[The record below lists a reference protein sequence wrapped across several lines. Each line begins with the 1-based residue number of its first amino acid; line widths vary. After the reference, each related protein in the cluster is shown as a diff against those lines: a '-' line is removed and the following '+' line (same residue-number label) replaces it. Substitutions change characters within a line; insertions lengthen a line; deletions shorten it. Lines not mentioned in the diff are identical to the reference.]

1 MFLRSFRPVLVYV
14 LAIGFTL
21 VTAVPWRSSIGVRSA
36 VLAQDTGTLRLS
48 PEDTSLNLDAI
59 NYSRDALLT
68 TYTWPDVQVANA
80 VLMKFD
86 LSALPA
92 DAFVTGATLH
102 LALVQ
107 SDTAAD
113 PTYSVSLHK
122 VLGRTPAIATA
133 TGFTADGATNWTPNA
148 CCSNGVPLAQA
159 DISAAYDQRALDKSR
174 GFKTWTLTTM
184 VQEWLADPSSNRGLL
199 LNSDASKPHDRF
211 RFFASMEHPDVSLRP
226 FLEITF
232 RAGDATPPSVR
243 MTAPAAGATVADHAT
258 LTADASDNVRVE
270 SVQFHVDGAPRGDE
284 VTSAPY
290 TLDWDTTTIADGMHT
305 LRAVARDWAGNVT
318 TSAAITVTAQNGVLL
333 LSPQDTYMNLDA
345 TNYSAETRL
354 RTYTWPDNKVANA
367 ILMKFNLS
375 SVPPG
380 ATVTSAT
387 LHLGLLESDSAADA
401 TYSIGA
407 HKVLR
412 KNPVIAG
419 ANGQTADGTVQW
431 SPSACC
437 YNNIPLA
444 QADISPAYDVRA
456 VGKAAGPVMWTVTAL
471 VREWLADPSSNFG
484 VLLNADA
491 TKLRDRYRYFASM
504 EHGDASV
511 RPLLRI
517 TLATAPPDTTAPTV
531 SVTAPAAGST
541 LSGTVSVTAAAS
553 DNVGVTGV
561 QFKVDGTN
569 LGAEDTAAPYS
580 VNWNTT
586 TIANGSHT
594 LTAVARDASGNQKTS
609 APVGVTVSNTATPP
623 PPPPPAAGI
632 AAQYP
637 GDAGIEGHPD
647 VIFVERFEQAT
658 TGELFNRWNDV
669 KNGGSMSFTADVP
682 PGSPG
687 ARSLNIPWTGGGVN
701 DGGHLFRQ
709 VTPGVDDTL
718 YVRYYI
724 KYPTSG
730 SYDHTGIWMGGQNP
744 PLAWPNPQ
752 AGIKPAGN
760 DRFIA
765 AAEQNTQTARFD
777 HYDYWMTMHQSADG
791 NYWGNLLLNNPNVQ
805 ARAGGWTCVE
815 HMVKL
820 NSPTT
825 AFNGEHAIWL
835 DGVKVSHLGQG
846 FPRGSWSGGI
856 FTQNSSGTA
865 FEGFRWRND
874 VNLKLNW
881 IWLQVYAPDSP
892 AGFSSNIR
900 FDHVVVARHYVGC
913 LTGGSS
919 DTTRPTAS
927 ITAPS
932 QGSTASGTITVS
944 ANASDN
950 SGVAGVQFKLD
961 GANLGAEDTTAPY
974 STAWNTTTA
983 SAGSH
988 TLTAVAR
995 DAAGNSTTSASVV
1008 VTVSNTGSPGGW
1020 PNEPAGL
1027 TVRTDWG
1034 LDQAPPTSGDVAI
1047 PGSPG
1052 WRIVANAAPGSS
1064 QGWAARVSDASAPF
1078 SPSNV
1083 YDFVYPQ
1090 GMVEG
1095 EAPATVYY
1103 SGLSAD
1109 EVYAGFWWKP
1119 SSPFDTGPNGNK
1131 IAFIFNGGGGA
1142 GGQQFLILLPDRRLH
1157 VLPEYPGDF
1166 QWRTPNV
1173 NATVVT
1179 LGAWHRIEWYTNRLT
1194 GALKWWLDGVLQG
1207 SYTNVTNATRFD
1219 MFQFSPT
1226 WGGNIGARKAQT
1238 DHYWFDHA
1246 HLSTR

>member
-1 MFLRSFRPVLVYV
+1 MMFLRSILVYV

-21 VTAVPWRSSIGVRSA
+21 TNASAWRIAARPA
-36 VLAQDTGTLRLS
+36 ALAQDSGSMRLS
-48 PEDTSLNLDAI
+48 PEDTSLNLDAV

-68 TYTWPDVQVANA
+68 TYTWPDLQVANA

-86 LSALPA
+86 LSILPA
-92 DAFVTGATLH
+92 DAFVTTATLH
-102 LALVQ
+102 LALVE
-107 SDTAAD
+107 SDAATD
-113 PTYSVSLHK
+113 PAYTVSVHK
-122 VLGRTPAIATA
+122 VLGRSPVIATA
-133 TGFTADGATNWTPNA
+133 TGFTADGVTGWTPNT
-148 CCSNGVPLAQA
+148 CCDNGVPLAQA
-159 DISAAYDQRALDKSR
+159 DISAAYDQRTVDKSP
-174 GFKTWTLTTM
+174 GLKTWTLTTM

-199 LNSDASKPHDRF
+199 LNSDSSKPRDRY
-211 RFFASMEHPDVSLRP
+211 RFFASMEHPSVSLRP
-226 FLEITF
+226 YLEIAF

-243 MTAPAAGATVADHAT
+243 MTAPSAGATLSDRAT
-258 LTADASDNVRVE
+258 LSAAASDNVRVE
-270 SVQFHVDGAPRGDE
+270 SVQFQLDGASLGPAL
-284 VTSAPY
+284 TSAPY
-290 TLDWDTTTIADGMHT
+290 TFDWDTTAVADGTHA

-318 TSAAITVTAQNGVLL
+318 TATAITVTTRNGVLL
-333 LSPQDTYMNLDA
+333 LSPEDTWINLNA
-345 TNYSAETRL
+345 TNYGTDTRL
-354 RTYTWPDNKVANA
+354 RTYTWPDNKAANA
-367 ILMKFNLS
+367 VLLKFNLS
-375 SVPPG
+375 SVPAG
-380 ATVTSAT
+380 ANVTSAT
-387 LHLGLLESDSAADA
+387 LQLALVESDSAADA

-407 HKVLR
+407 HKLLR
-412 KNPVIAG
+412 RNPVIAG
-419 ANGQTADGTVQW
+419 ATGQTADGTTAW
-431 SPSACC
+431 SPSTCC
-437 YNNIPLA
+437 YNNVPLA
-444 QADISPAYDVRA
+444 QADISPPYDVRA
-456 VGKAAGPVMWTVTAL
+456 VGKSAGPVAWTITTL
-471 VREWLADPSSNFG
+471 VREWLTDPASNFG
-484 VLLNADA
+484 VLLNAD
-491 TKLRDRYRYFASM
+491 TSKPRDRYRYFASM
-504 EHGDASV
+504 EHTDTSV

-517 TLATAPPDTTAPTV
+517 TLATAPSDTTAPTI
-531 SVTAPAAGST
+531 SITAPTSGST
-541 LSGTVSVTAAAS
+541 VSGTVAVTASAS

-561 QFKVDGTN
+561 QFKVDGAN
-569 LGAEDTAAPYS
+569 LGAEDTSAPYS
-580 VNWNTT
+580 ISWNTAT
-586 TIANGSHT
+586 MGNGSHT
-594 LTAVARDASGNQKTS
+594 LTAVARDAAGNQKTS
-609 APVGVTVSNTATPP
+609 ASITVTASNAAPP
-623 PPPPPAAGI
+623 PPPPTGGI

-658 TGELFNRWNDV
+658 TGELFNRWADV
-669 KNGGSMSFTADVP
+669 RNGSSMSFTADVP
-682 PGSPG
+682 PRSPG
-687 ARSLNIPWTGGGVN
+687 SRSLNIPWTGGGVN

-752 AGIKPAGN
+752 AGTRPVGN

-777 HYDYWMTMHQSADG
+777 HYNYWMTMHQSADG

-805 ARAGGWTCVE
+805 ARTGGWTCVE

-820 NSPTT
+820 NNPTT

-846 FPRGSWSGGI
+846 FPRGTWSGGI
-856 FTQNSSGTA
+856 FTQNSSGSP
-865 FEGFRWRND
+865 FEGFRWRSD

-892 AGFSSNIR
+892 AGFNSSIR
-900 FDHVVVARHYVGC
+900 FDHVVVARSYVGC
-913 LTGGSS
+913 LAGGSS
-919 DTTRPTAS
+919 DTTAPVVS
-927 ITAPS
+927 VTAPS
-932 QGSTASGTITVS
+932 NGATVSGTVTAS

-950 SGVAGVQFKLD
+950 VGVAGVQFKLD

-995 DAAGNSTTSASVV
+995 DGAGNSATSASVA
-1008 VTVSNTGSPGGW
+1008 VTVNNGGGSPVGW

-1034 LDQAPPTSGDVAI
+1034 LDQSPPASGDVSI

-1052 WRIVANAAPGSS
+1052 WKIVGNAASGSA

-1142 GGQQFLILLPDRRLH
+1142 GGQQFLILRPDRRLH

-1173 NATVVT
+1173 NGTVVT
-1179 LGAWHRIEWYTNRLT
+1179 LGVWHRIEWYTNRLT
-1194 GALKWWLDGVLQG
+1194 GTLKWWLDGVLQG

-1238 DHYWFDHA
+1238 DHYWFDHV
-1246 HLSTR
+1246 HLSAR